1 MSNRSDK
8 EFLLDIF
15 EACKRIRAFVKDMSY
30 EDFLQDI
37 KTQDAVIRNIEIIGE
52 AVKNISE
59 DFKIKHPE
67 IEWRKISG
75 MRDKLVHFYFGVN
88 LEIVWDVAKNK
99 VSDLIESASKLVKEF
114 PSSD

>member
-1 MSNRSDK
+1 
-8 EFLLDIF
+8 
-15 EACKRIRAFVKDMSY
+15 
-30 EDFLQDI
+30 
-37 KTQDAVIRNIEIIGE
+37 
-52 AVKNISE
+52 
-59 DFKIKHPE
+59 
-67 IEWRKISG
+67 